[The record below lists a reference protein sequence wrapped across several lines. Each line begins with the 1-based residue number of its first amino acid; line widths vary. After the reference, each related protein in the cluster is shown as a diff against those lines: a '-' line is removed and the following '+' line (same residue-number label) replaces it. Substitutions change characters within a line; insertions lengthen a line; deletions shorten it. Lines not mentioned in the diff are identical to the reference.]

1 MIKTLREWFD
11 LESDLITKQPDKML
25 IISKLMYGMVAMDG
39 GIDEHEKQEV
49 ASLMNSRFDL
59 SQDESEKMIQQLSE
73 EQHNFEST
81 IRQANEL
88 FSADEKLSL
97 VKDIWKI
104 AAADGEID
112 FREDRYLSRIS
123 VLFDLS
129 ANELAEIKEAGKDLK
144 WTEPA
149 TSG

>member
-11 LESDLITKQPDKML
+11 LESDLITEQPDKML
-25 IISKLMYGMVAMDG
+25 IISKLMYGMIAMDG
-39 GIDEHEKQEV
+39 GIDEHEKKEV
-49 ASLMNSRFDL
+49 ASLMNSRFGL
-59 SQDESEKMIQQLSE
+59 SQEESEKMIQQLGE

-81 IRQANEL
+81 IREANEL
-88 FSADEKLSL
+88 FSSEEKLAL
-97 VKDIWKI
+97 VKDIWRI

-112 FREDRYLSRIS
+112 FREDRYLNRVS

-129 ANELAEIKEAGKDLK
+129 VNELNEIKESGKDLK

-149 TSG
+149 SG

>member
-11 LESDLITKQPDKML
+11 LESDLIAEEPDKML
-25 IISKLMYGMVAMDG
+25 IISKLMYGMIAMDG
-39 GIDEHEKQEV
+39 DIDEHEKREV
-49 ASLMNSRFDL
+49 ATLMNSRFGL
-59 SQDESEKMIQQLSE
+59 SQDESETLIQQLSE
-73 EQHNFEST
+73 EQHNFEAT

-88 FSADEKLSL
+88 FSSDEKLAL

-112 FREDRYLSRIS
+112 FREDRYLNRVS
-123 VLFDLS
+123 VLFDLA
-129 ANELAEIKEAGKDLK
+129 ANELNEIKETGKDLK
-144 WTEPA
+144 WTEPV